1 MRERMDIIDSERK
14 QWGDIIQ
21 KLKKEKF
28 QAAITKT
35 RERLE
40 EVAIIILKNLS

>member
-21 KLKKEKF
+21 KLKKEKI

-35 RERLE
+35 RKKLE
-40 EVAIIILKNLS
+40 EVAIIIQIKLS